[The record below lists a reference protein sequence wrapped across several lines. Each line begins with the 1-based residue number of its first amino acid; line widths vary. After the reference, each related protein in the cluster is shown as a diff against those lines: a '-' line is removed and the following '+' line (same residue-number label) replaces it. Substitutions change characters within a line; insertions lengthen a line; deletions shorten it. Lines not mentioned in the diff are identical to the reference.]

1 VIRARTRLACG
12 LGLLAAA
19 APVPAQQPG
28 DEAALAELR
37 GEIVRL
43 IGEAPCA
50 NLVHCRAL
58 AMGWKPCGGPSE
70 YLAYGTVGGKGDI
83 IEAKAMEYSILYEDV
98 QRTSQ
103 QVGVCTVLPTPRVN
117 CVDNRCRVDSGR

>member
-1 VIRARTRLACG
+1 MMRAGAALACG
-12 LGLLAAA
+12 FGLLAAA
-19 APVPAQQPG
+19 ATVVAQQPG
-28 DEAALAELR
+28 DDAALAKLR
-37 GEIVRL
+37 AEIVKL

-58 AMGWKPCGGPSE
+58 AMGWMPCGGPSE

-83 IEAKAMEYSILYEDV
+83 IEAKAMEYSILFEDV
-98 QRTSQ
+98 QRAKAPA
-103 QVGVCTVLPTPRVN
+103 GACAALPKPRVS

>member
-1 VIRARTRLACG
+1 MRAPAALAC
-12 LGLLAAA
+12 GLLAAA
-19 APVPAQQPG
+19 APVSAQQPG
-28 DEAALAELR
+28 DEAALASLR
-37 GEIVRL
+37 AEIVRL

-83 IEAKAMEYSILYEDV
+83 IQAKAMEYSILYEDV
-98 QRTSQ
+98 QRAKAPA
-103 QVGVCTVLPTPRVN
+103 GACTALPAPRVS
-117 CVDNRCRVDSGR
+117 CVANRCRVGSGR

>member
-1 VIRARTRLACG
+1 MPSPAALACG
-12 LGLLAAA
+12 VALLVAAA
-19 APVPAQQPG
+19 AVAAQQPG
-28 DEAALAELR
+28 DDAALAKLR
-37 GEIVRL
+37 AEIVRL

-58 AMGWKPCGGPSE
+58 ALGWRPCGGPSE
-70 YLAYGTVGGKGDI
+70 YLAYGTVGGKGDL

-98 QRTSQ
+98 QRAQTPAGACSA
-103 QVGVCTVLPTPRVN
+103 LPRPRVS

>member
-1 VIRARTRLACG
+1 MRAGAALARA
-12 LGLLAAA
+12 LTLLAAVAPA
-19 APVPAQQPG
+19 AAQQPG

-37 GEIVRL
+37 GEIVKL

-98 QRTSQ
+98 QRAKA
-103 QVGVCTVLPTPRVN
+103 QVGTCNVLSAPRVS